1 MQDFARHAKEA
12 LAVYLAR
19 GKAAHECLKAGNFD
33 EASELLRK
41 RNAAFHNFRAQDALA
56 LKEGNDLSLT
66 AEARHLWQEIRIIER
81 DLLELMTQEKEKA
94 GTLHQKL
101 RAARQSIIRYH
112 SGNPDQPRFE
122 KTV

>member
-1 MQDFARHAKEA
+1 MQDFARNAKEA
-12 LAVYLAR
+12 LSVYLAR

-56 LKEGNDLSLT
+56 LKEGKDLTLSE
-66 AEARHLWQEIRIIER
+66 EAQALWQEIRR
-81 DLLELMTQEKEKA
+81 LEQELSQIMTVEKERA
-94 GTLHQKL
+94 GSLHVKL
-101 RAARQSIIRYH
+101 REARQTIIRYR

-122 KTV
+122 KTA